1 MESTMLKS
9 LKSMLAKMF
18 GLSVEVEV
26 REVPV
31 EGHSF
36 RITTLRPFKGHSM
49 VATGWRDGSPAE
61 VALSLA
67 IDGTARCGEYIT
79 IGGQRWRAWAGAVTP
94 VDPAPRE
101 CTGDRSRDRERRPN
115 PCTAK

>member
-1 MESTMLKS
+1 MMKS
-9 LKSMLAKMF
+9 LKSMLAKWF
-18 GLSVEVEV
+18 GIVPVVELV
-26 REVPV
+26 EVPV
-31 EGHSF
+31 EGHQY
-36 RITTLRPFKGHSM
+36 RITHLRPFKSHSM

-67 IDGTARCGEYIT
+67 IDGTVRCGEYIT

-94 VDPAPRE
+94 VDPAPRAVA
-101 CTGDRSRDRERRPN
+101 GDRKRDRERRPN